1 MFRKTKE
8 LESLVEASRK
18 ALKSVEKKVEER
30 DKLIKDL
37 QEKIEVLAETN
48 SDLRYENEE
57 LKLFKDKVVNTM
69 NKKATIV
76 DKYDIIKELI
86 SDDQSEN

>member
-1 MFRKTKE
+1 MFRRKE
-8 LESLVEASRK
+8 KQSLLEASRK
-18 ALKSVEKKVEER
+18 SLRNAEKKVEER
-30 DKLIKDL
+30 DKLIKKL
-37 QEKIEVLAETN
+37 QEEAQILIETN

-57 LKLFKDKVVNTM
+57 LRLFKDKVVNTM

-86 SDDQSEN
+86 KEI

>member
-1 MFRKTKE
+1 MFRKKE
-8 LESLVEASRK
+8 KQSLLEASRK
-18 ALKSVEKKVEER
+18 ALRNAEKKVEER
-30 DKLIKDL
+30 NRLIKDL
-37 QEKIEVLAETN
+37 QEEAQILIETN
-48 SDLRYENEE
+48 SDLRFENEE

-86 SDDQSEN
+86 SDNQSEN